1 MQIAYRICKQ
11 MVFQTEF
18 PDRFSTSGK
27 LCTVHIV
34 DQENSSGGQAFI
46 EQRKCGCSWS
56 IDCLL
61 YTSDAADEL

>member
-1 MQIAYRICKQ
+1 

-27 LCTVHIV
+27 LCAVHIV

-46 EQRKCGCSWS
+46 EQREVRLQLEHRDLRPEIQNKKFH
-56 IDCLL
+56 L
-61 YTSDAADEL
+61 